1 MKYFY
6 VFILSIFL
14 VGCGGGN
21 GSINEGGDIKA
32 DPTKQ
37 IKTEDKKN
45 TPPVVPEV

>member
-1 MKYFY
+1 MRYLY
-6 VFILSIFL
+6 ILIFSVL
-14 VGCGGGN
+14 LIGCN
-21 GSINEGGDIKA
+21 GSGSTKESGGIKA